1 MKLKLPNWG
10 SLCNPNLL
18 MNSDYRSGIIN
29 QKGQTSYTKGSED
42 WGKMYSID
50 MWALQRGVQ
59 LNVNDGNISVKC
71 TNSSEPGYLLQKLDY
86 VGKATAAINIQSI
99 IGEVSLETAYG
110 EYELL
115 KKGLNIITYDFG
127 FEQSQG
133 WFSMRISEGATVVI
147 DYMKLEKGSYFT
159 GMPVWN
165 KSIELLKCQYDSVL
179 VKAYNAFSARADGT
193 YLSFLIPCQKM
204 RKTPSIKNNKLFIIG
219 NGESTSYTG
228 EITCV
233 NTENG
238 IRCVIDYQKTA
249 SYTVCF
255 EQDTILD
262 SREY

>member
-1 MKLKLPNWG
+1 MKLELPNWG

-18 MNSDYRSGIIN
+18 LNSDFRSGIIN
-29 QKGQTSYTKGSED
+29 QKGQTSYTSVSLSPLYTIDRWKLLGN
-42 WGKMYSID
+42 GKVIVNNGYIRIESTSSGTLYFTQDLDDVINENCTSYANIKAFSGD
-50 MWALQRGVQ
+50 IGFAIIG
-59 LNVNDGNISVKC
+59 NDGNNKTVKISKTGDILNQYNEC
-71 TNSSEPGYLLQKLDY
+71 KSITFSITGNSSY
-86 VGKATAAINIQSI
+86 VEI
-99 IGEVSLETAYG
+99 Y
-110 EYELL
+110 
-115 KKGLNIITYDFG
+115 
-127 FEQSQG
+127 
-133 WFSMRISEGATVVI
+133 TV
-147 DYMKLEKGSYFT
+147 KLEKGSHFT

-165 KSIELLKCQYDSVL
+165 KSVELLKCQYDSVL
-179 VKAYNAFSARADGT
+179 VKAYNTFSARADGT